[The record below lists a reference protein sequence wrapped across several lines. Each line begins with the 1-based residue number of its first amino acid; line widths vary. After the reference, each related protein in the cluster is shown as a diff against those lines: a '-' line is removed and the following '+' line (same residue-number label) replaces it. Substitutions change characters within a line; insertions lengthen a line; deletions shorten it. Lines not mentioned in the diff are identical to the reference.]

1 MSQDASDSNHS
12 SYGNAELFIN
22 GKLVS
27 EHPVSLNSMGTELA
41 LHGSNLRAASM
52 KALGLPV
59 SFLDPGYSSVAS
71 CQSEITYV
79 KGDGDKGLLFYR
91 GFPIEDLALSCDF
104 LEAAYLL
111 YYGNLPNQQERE
123 DFNNEVKSQL
133 IIDEQVVSFFNGFR
147 RDAHPM
153 SMLMGVISALSSLYH
168 DMDVSDPKQREMSAV
183 HLIAKTAT
191 IAAMI
196 YKYNEGQPFVA
207 PRNDLSY
214 SENILNMMFSSVDAE
229 EIDPVFVKALDK
241 IYCCMRIMSRMLPI
255 SKTMVG

>member
-1 MSQDASDSNHS
+1 M
-12 SYGNAELFIN
+12 
-22 GKLVS
+22 
-27 EHPVSLNSMGTELA
+27 
-41 LHGSNLRAASM
+41 
-52 KALGLPV
+52 
-59 SFLDPGYSSVAS
+59 
-71 CQSEITYV
+71 
-79 KGDGDKGLLFYR
+79 
-91 GFPIEDLALSCDF
+91 SCDF
-104 LEAAYLL
+104 LEVAYLL

-133 IIDEQVVSFFNGFR
+133 IIDEQVVNFFNGFR

-214 SENILNMMFSSVDAE
+214 SENILNMMFSSSVDAE

-241 IYCCMRIMSRMLPI
+241 ILLLHADHEQNASTSSVR
-255 SKTMVG
+255 MVGSTNVNPFAAVASGVAALWRPCTVVPMKPA